1 MKKIVCLLFACSL
14 VFIGCK
20 KNSDA
25 NSTEGFA
32 GSYTG
37 TVTDTLN
44 GSYHST
50 LNNYTI
56 IIVPTHTSDVV
67 TLTNSLL
74 ITNSGTITSN
84 TFSIPTTIAAES
96 AFMKVIEY
104 AEGTFSGTDN
114 NTWTVTFYQ
123 DQVDPSTNNVFATM
137 SRSCVLIKQ

>member
-1 MKKIVCLLFACSL
+1 MKKIFIALFCCFAL
-14 VFIGCK
+14 VGCK

-37 TVTDTLN
+37 TVIDTLN

-96 AFMKVIEY
+96 ASMKVIEN

-123 DQVDPSTNNVFATM
+123 DQVDPSTNNVFTTM